1 MPFPKFIP
9 HNRIAYDRVPVQL
22 KVLPGIRERLKMVE
36 NWQAKIR
43 VYIDKLIEEDGGS
56 SPTSRVSSQC

>member
-1 MPFPKFIP
+1 MPFQKFIP
-9 HNRIAYDRVPVQL
+9 DNRIAYDQIPVQL

-43 VYIDKLIEEDGGS
+43 VYIDKLIEEDGG
-56 SPTSRVSSQC
+56 

>member
-43 VYIDKLIEEDGGS
+43 VYIDKLIEEDGG
-56 SPTSRVSSQC
+56 